1 MRPYARQGSG
11 IDSIGLGTCP
21 AGFGEPTHLE
31 GINLQQRKPGRKGF
45 LKRPMIWPGR
55 LECDPSDECHI
66 QPLNQRPKT
75 APRVLE
81 TFGFPVLQAKHI
93 EVEF

>member
-1 MRPYARQGSG
+1 
-11 IDSIGLGTCP
+11 
-21 AGFGEPTHLE
+21 
-31 GINLQQRKPGRKGF
+31 
-45 LKRPMIWPGR
+45 MIWPGR